1 MRLKELLYGLRM
13 ISLHYVVNIAMAL
26 AMIIVETRLHMD
38 PSNY

>member
-1 MRLKELLYGLRM
+1 MRLKEPLYGLRM
-13 ISLHYVVNIAMAL
+13 IGLHYVVHIAMAL